1 MRRPLALFAALAG
14 VLLISLPTAT
24 ALPKL
29 IAPGQAAKCAPT
41 GNRFCAGSATAD
53 ITPPVTSPQFAYTFR
68 HCAVAT
74 PVDAASHAV
83 GSQDHVEE
91 FAFWLAGGGPGCTQ
105 PDAEAYSKTFPPSE
119 GTYGRLQANAFVL
132 DDGSGRR
139 VAIVQADLGGIP
151 GELHDA
157 VAARTRAVGI
167 DVDNL
172 MISAT
177 HTHGS
182 VGGIFAGGGYAA
194 LGGDLYDQRIVD
206 AVAGGIA
213 NAVIR
218 AAGKLAPSKLAVGFG
233 EINGANGNRQT
244 GAWSLNPEA
253 RDAIDG
259 PQATRLMVIR
269 IDRYD
274 GLPLGVITNFTNHGV
289 IHGTFNYFLTGD
301 NQGQATRQVSR
312 AIRARAQAAGIDI
325 PDDWQIVDTLTNGPA
340 GDITPRSDDGGW
352 SWKAY
357 GQGLVEDP
365 AFKQFARME
374 NAGARQ
380 VGEAVRLW
388 EELGSRLT
396 NKVKL
401 DYRADWV
408 CLCGQD
414 VGNDPHDQ
422 YDREDIVPRGQPEN
436 FHADDPNYFGTSDI
450 PILGTDDGT
459 SFDRTAFPGHHRKKP
474 RLIAAGKNVVEA
486 EAARVQVM
494 RINDLGLVTMPGEP
508 TIQMGRRIER
518 SVKAASGGVFS
529 NVVNVGLA
537 NDYVSYM
544 STTQE
549 YEGYRYEG
557 MFSLWGQQTGNL
569 FKERLVSLTGWMLRG
584 EKVPECTRE
593 RGCLR
598 ATPVGTVSAA
608 PPRFAPDLAAGTADA
623 QPAPAVERFDGV
635 RFTWIGGSP
644 GAEWSPDDAV
654 VEVQRQN
661 DDGSWSTV
669 ATDLDPEVPLRY
681 RKRAALHTW
690 TAYYDL
696 TKDAPVGTYRFVVTG
711 HAGTA
716 GGGKSDYSVTSS
728 PFTVAPSTDLT
739 IANVAGSWR
748 VVHPAPDGA
757 ANFRYREKVSSTAV
771 VDPAYSLTP
780 GTTIPAGAIVDAWGN
795 TNGRDLTVG

>member
-1 MRRPLALFAALAG
+1 MRRRLALFAALAG
-14 VLLISLPTAT
+14 VLLISLPTAI
-24 ALPKL
+24 ALPGGL
-29 IAPGQAAKCAPT
+29 APGQARKCAPQ
-41 GNRFCAGSATAD
+41 GSRFCAGSATAD

-68 HCAVAT
+68 HCGLAIPNDTANHV
-74 PVDAASHAV
+74 V
-83 GSQDHVEE
+83 GAHEHVEE

-105 PDAEAYSKTFPPSE
+105 PDTEAYSKTFPPSE
-119 GTYGRLQANAFVL
+119 GTYGRLMANAFVL
-132 DDGSGRR
+132 DDGAGRR

-157 VAARTRAVGI
+157 VAARTEAAGVT
-167 DVDNL
+167 VDNL

-182 VGGIFAGGGYAA
+182 VGGIFASGGYAA

-206 AVAGGIA
+206 AVADGIA

-218 AAGKLAPSKLAVGFG
+218 AAGKLAPAKMAVGFG
-233 EINGANGNRQT
+233 EIHGANGNRQT

-253 RDAIDG
+253 RDGIDG

-269 IDRYD
+269 VDRYD

-312 AIRARAQAAGIDI
+312 AIRARAEAAGVDI
-325 PDDWQIVDTLTNGPA
+325 PDDWQIVDALTNGPA

-352 SWKAY
+352 DWSAY
-357 GQGLVEDP
+357 GEGLIEDP

-374 NAGARQ
+374 NGGARQ
-380 VGEAVRLW
+380 VNEAVELW
-388 EELGSRLT
+388 DSLGDDLT
-396 NKVKL
+396 SDVRL
-401 DYRADWV
+401 DYRSDWV
-408 CLCGQD
+408 CFCGQD
-414 VGNDPHDQ
+414 VGNDPHDH
-422 YDREDIVPRGQPEN
+422 YDREDIVPHGHDEH
-436 FHADDPNYFGTSDI
+436 FHEDDPNYFGTSDT

-459 SFDRTAFPGHHRKKP
+459 SFDSTVFPGQHRKKP
-474 RLIAAGKNVVEA
+474 RIIAAGKNVMEP
-486 EAARVQVM
+486 EAARIQVM
-494 RINDLGLVTMPGEP
+494 RINDLALVTMPGEP

-518 SVKAASGGVFS
+518 SIKEASGGAF
-529 NVVNVGLA
+529 NHVVNVGLA

-549 YEGYRYEG
+549 YEAYRYEG
-557 MFSLWGQQTGNL
+557 MFTLWGQQTGNML
-569 FKERLVSLTGWMLRG
+569 KERLLSLTGWMLRG
-584 EKVPECTRE
+584 ESVPECTRE

-598 ATPVGTVSAA
+598 ATPVLEVPVA
-608 PPRFAPDLAAGTADA
+608 PPRFAPDVAAGTADT
-623 QPAPAVERFDGV
+623 QPASAIERFDGV

-644 GAEWSPDDAV
+644 GSEWSPDDAV

-661 DDGSWSTV
+661 QDGSWSTV

-681 RKRAALHTW
+681 RKRATLHTW
-690 TAYYDL
+690 TAHYDL
-696 TKDAPVGTYRFVVTG
+696 TKDAPVGTYRFLVTG

-716 GGGKSDYSVTSS
+716 GGGRSDYVIESS
-728 PFTVAPSTDLT
+728 PFTVSPSTDLT
-739 IANVAGSWR
+739 VANIGGEWK
-748 VVHPAPDGA
+748 VVHPAPNGA
-757 ANFRYREKVSSTAV
+757 VNFRYREKVSTTAV
-771 VDPAYSLTP
+771 VDSAYSLTP

-795 TNGRDLTVG
+795 TNGQAVTVG